1 MIGYFKGKAASQVDA
16 VFFEGKMFTDKQIR
30 EVLKDVEP
38 YTVKKRKKK

>member
-1 MIGYFKGKAASQVDA
+1 MIGYLRGKAVSQVDA

-38 YTVKKRKKK
+38 YSVKKKKK